1 MGHFEPLIPLSSLY
15 PACVDIIMADLVAI
29 ALRDFPPESRDL
41 ILAADEA
48 AQTGLATNFP
58 AADKQVLFLV
68 KTVTVIVRRYFY
80 LNLFSTKGHSSSP
93 SSRSFTMLRRSP
105 RSANALRLSPT
116 SLININRCSGIRLR

>member
-68 KTVTVIVRRYFY
+68 KTVTVIVRRYF
-80 LNLFSTKGHSSSP
+80 T
-93 SSRSFTMLRRSP
+93 
-105 RSANALRLSPT
+105 
-116 SLININRCSGIRLR
+116 LIYSRLRVILARRQTDPSRCCDDLCVLRTRFVFCQQA